1 MHIKQISTIPALEQ
15 FIRDLANSS
24 SGPVQQM
31 LKAQLYVISSFTAP
45 TLIDSVISRMIECL
59 YIALEECTNDNEKKL
74 VRRQFTSMIETL
86 IFLLDAKVIAIQEE
100 SEEFAINTI
109 VQAGSLFMNNL
120 QDLMLIA
127 VNTFSTATKIV
138 ATTFDH
144 AGTTLAVMANNG
156 ITQISETIAGSSF
169 TLADTIT
176 NETCPEG
183 QTKTSQS
190 LSFSKDASSNETIN
204 AIERTGEKTVNII
217 ESNRGKYSKS
227 INPYIDDWNN
237 QLTKYIITDVFS
249 PERAEVRRSFFEN
262 FLILTTGL
270 NKKKAEEKQVEFFKT
285 ICATIE
291 KLDKYYPLIGKS
303 IIISDM
309 IERYV
314 KVIESKNDFK
324 IKNNL
329 FSTMETGTLAAGT
342 LVAASSFF
350 SPIIR
355 AGSALVGMAFSA
367 FIHRQTSIG
376 RDPKDAIKAYKKTA
390 EKYNI
395 MS

>member
-45 TLIDSVISRMIECL
+45 TLIDSAITRMVECL
-59 YIALEECTNDNEKKL
+59 HIALEECTNENEKKL
-74 VRRQFTSMIETL
+74 VRRQFTSMIENL

-109 VQAGSLFMNNL
+109 VQAGGLFMNNFR
-120 QDLMLIA
+120 DLMLLA
-127 VNTFSTATKIV
+127 VNTFSTASKIA
-138 ATTFDH
+138 ATTIDQV
-144 AGTTLAVMANNG
+144 GTSISVIAENG
-156 ITQISETIAGSSF
+156 FTQIGETIAGSSF
-169 TLADTIT
+169 TLTNTIT
-176 NETCPEG
+176 NKTCPEG

-190 LSFSKDASSNETIN
+190 LSFSKDASSDETIN
-204 AIERTGEKTVNII
+204 AIERTGDRAVNII
-217 ESNRGKYSKS
+217 ESNRGEYSRS
-227 INPYIDDWNN
+227 INSHIDDFTNF
-237 QLTKYIITDVFS
+237 TKYVITDVFS
-249 PERAEVRRSFFEN
+249 PERNEAKLSFLEN
-262 FLILTTGL
+262 FLILATGSH
-270 NKKKAEEKQVEFFKT
+270 KKKVRKKQNEFFIT

-309 IERYV
+309 IVRYV
-314 KVIESKNDFK
+314 KVIE
-324 IKNNL
+324 KNNL
-329 FSTMETGTLAAGT
+329 KKTNTIHL
-342 LVAASSFF
+342 LKIF
-350 SPIIR
+350 SPMIWIS
-355 AGSALVGMAFSA
+355 SAPAGMAFSA
-367 FIHRQTSIG
+367 FIHRQTSVG
-376 RDPKDAIKAYKKTA
+376 RAPKDAIKAYKKTA